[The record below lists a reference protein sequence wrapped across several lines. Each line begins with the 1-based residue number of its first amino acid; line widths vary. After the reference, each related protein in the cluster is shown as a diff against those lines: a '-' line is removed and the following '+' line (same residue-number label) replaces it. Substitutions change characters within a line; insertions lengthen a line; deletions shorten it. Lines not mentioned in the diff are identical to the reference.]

1 MKKIV
6 IASSNKHKVSEIS
19 INIQPF
25 FDTILSFSDF
35 PKIGEIIEDGT
46 TIEENS
52 FIKSRASFKYTGLAS
67 VADDTILEVDH
78 LNGEPGLYTAR
89 YAGEQATYTQNMDK
103 LIKELHGVEMNMR
116 TARFRTVISYVDG
129 VNDFHVEGI
138 LEGKI
143 LKNKIGKNGFGY
155 DPIFYVDKYDKSLAQ
170 INSSLKNDISHRGL
184 AIKKFVSKIKELYKW
199 KKSSF

>member
-1 MKKIV
+1 MKIV
-6 IASSNKHKVSEIS
+6 LASKNSGKLKEFNYLFKNTNFELIPISEFT
-19 INIQPF
+19 N
-25 FDTILSFSDF
+25 
-35 PKIGEIIEDGT
+35 ED
-46 TIEENS
+46 IEETGASYEENA
-52 FIKSRASFKYTGLAS
+52 FIKSSASFKYTGLAS

-89 YAGEQATYTQNMDK
+89 YAGEQATYNQNMNK

>member
-89 YAGEQATYTQNMDK
+89 YAGEHATYNQNMDK

>member
-46 TIEENS
+46 AIEENS

-89 YAGEQATYTQNMDK
+89 YAGEQATYNQNMDK

-199 KKSSF
+199 KKYSF

>member
-89 YAGEQATYTQNMDK
+89 YAGEQATYNQNMNK

-143 LKNKIGKNGFGY
+143 LKNKIGRNGFGY

-170 INSSLKNDISHRGL
+170 ISSSLKNDISHRGL
-184 AIKKFVSKIKELYKW
+184 AIKRFVSKIKELYK
-199 KKSSF
+199 

>member
-6 IASSNKHKVSEIS
+6 IASSNKYKISEIS

-78 LNGEPGLYTAR
+78 LNGEPGLFTAR
-89 YAGEQATYTQNMDK
+89 YAGKQATYNQNMDK
-103 LIKELHGVEMNMR
+103 LLKKLYDVENNMR

-129 VNDFHVEGI
+129 VNDFHVDGA

-143 LKNKIGKNGFGY
+143 LKNKIGNKGFGY
-155 DPIFYVDKYDKSLAQ
+155 DPIFYVEKYDKSLAQ
-170 INSSLKNDISHRGL
+170 INSSLKNDISHRGV
-184 AIKKFVSKIKELYKW
+184 AIKKFVSMIKELNQ
-199 KKSSF
+199 

>member
-89 YAGEQATYTQNMDK
+89 YAGDQATYNQNMNK
-103 LIKELHGVEMNMR
+103 LIKELQGVEMNMR

-184 AIKKFVSKIKELYKW
+184 AIKKFVSKIKELYK
-199 KKSSF
+199 

>member
-89 YAGEQATYTQNMDK
+89 YAGEQATYNQNMDK

-184 AIKKFVSKIKELYKW
+184 AIKKFVSKIKELYK
-199 KKSSF
+199 

>member
-35 PKIGEIIEDGT
+35 PNIGEIIEDGT

-78 LNGEPGLYTAR
+78 LDGEPGLYTAR
-89 YAGEQATYTQNMDK
+89 YAGEQATYNQNMNK
-103 LIKELHGVEMNMR
+103 LIKELHGVEMKMR

-184 AIKKFVSKIKELYKW
+184 AIKKFVSKIKELYK
-199 KKSSF
+199 

>member
-89 YAGEQATYTQNMDK
+89 YAGEQATYNQNMDK

-129 VNDFHVEGI
+129 VSDFHVEGI

-143 LKNKIGKNGFGY
+143 LKNKIGRNGFGY

-184 AIKKFVSKIKELYKW
+184 AIKKFVSKIKELYK
-199 KKSSF
+199 